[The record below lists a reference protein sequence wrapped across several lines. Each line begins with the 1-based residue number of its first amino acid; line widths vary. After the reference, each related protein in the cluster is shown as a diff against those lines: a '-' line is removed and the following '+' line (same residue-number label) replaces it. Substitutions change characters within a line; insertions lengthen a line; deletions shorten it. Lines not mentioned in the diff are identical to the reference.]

1 VSTTSLRPLL
11 ALADIN
17 VDLDLTFVAQLLL
30 FVTFII
36 VLKPLLFDPLLRVFE
51 AREQRTEGAR
61 QSAREMDEQAAE
73 LILRYEKELE
83 VVRRDAAED
92 RDRLREETQRLEARI
107 LAEARADA
115 TRIIE
120 EGKAKIATEVLELR
134 RELEAQRPQLAAEIA
149 SKVLGREVQP

>member
-1 VSTTSLRPLL
+1 MSTTSLRPLL

-120 EGKAKIATEVLELR
+120 EGKAKIATEVEQLR
-134 RELEAQRPQLAAEIA
+134 KELEAQRPQLAAEIA

>member
-1 VSTTSLRPLL
+1 MSTTSLRPLL

-120 EGKAKIATEVLELR
+120 EGKAKIATEVEQLR
-134 RELEAQRPQLAAEIA
+134 KELEAQRPQLASEIA

>member
-1 VSTTSLRPLL
+1 MSTTSLRPLL